1 MRKEGD
7 NVGAK
12 VKERPSVQAL
22 SHKDDEVIAQFF
34 EEHDPLQ
41 FLDETEPAQSEGRAS
56 PLVQVNFR
64 LPENALHAIQKIA
77 KHLGIRHTT
86 LIRLWVMEKLHE
98 RLEALSQRK

>member
-1 MRKEGD
+1 MGT
-7 NVGAK
+7 K
-12 VKERPSVQAL
+12 VKERHSVQAL
-22 SHKDDEVIAQFF
+22 DHENDELIAQFF

-41 FLDETEPAQSEGRAS
+41 FLEETEPVQSEATAS

-64 LPENALHAIQKIA
+64 LPENALRAIQKLA
-77 KHLGIRHTT
+77 RRLGIGHTT